1 MDKKR
6 ITIGLSLAVII
17 MSAMFYVPAG
27 SLIALLVLLVLGGL
41 AQGEVYGLMAQAD
54 MPSSPKLG
62 MATGLIYLVS
72 TWCVSRYE
80 ALPEDMLWAVLVV
93 LLMVN
98 FFRMLTD
105 GADSKRAIRSALGTL
120 FGFMYVA
127 FFWSFFLRLYLIGD
141 PAEPV
146 RVAFFLI
153 LVVKWGDGGAYFI
166 GSKFGKR
173 RLAPLISPKKSWEGL
188 FGGFLFSVVVGLIW
202 WKLNGGMLGPY
213 ELPLCHV
220 FILGILLPTIGTLG
234 DLVESVFK
242 RAVDVKDS
250 GALAHGLGGMLDMTD
265 SLLFAAP
272 FLYVYIKL
280 FLA

>member
-17 MSAMFYVPAG
+17 MSALLYVPSG
-27 SLIALLVLLVLGGL
+27 NYIALLILLVLGGL

-54 MPSSPKLG
+54 MPSSKKLG
-62 MATGLIYLVS
+62 MTTGLIYLVS
-72 TWCVSRYE
+72 TWCVCRYE
-80 ALPEDMLWAVLVV
+80 ALTEDMLWAVLVV

-141 PAEPV
+141 PLEPV

-166 GSKFGKR
+166 GSKFGKH

-188 FGGFLFSVVVGLIW
+188 IGGFLFSTVVGLIW
-202 WKLNGGMLGPY
+202 WKLNDGMIGPY
-213 ELPLCHV
+213 ELPLYHI

-265 SLLFAAP
+265 SILFAAP